1 MCCSF
6 SVSVGPSD
14 DESSPGAQGP
24 QPANARERCSKKE
37 SSPEGSNK
45 SKSSSAS
52 SSDDSSSDDDE
63 HQSALVKIRSSVAQL
78 PVR

>member
-1 MCCSF
+1 M
-6 SVSVGPSD
+6 SVGSSD

-24 QPANARERCSKKE
+24 QPTNARERSSKKE

-45 SKSSSAS
+45 SKNSSAS
-52 SSDDSSSDDDE
+52 SSDGSSSDDDE